1 MTNSD
6 PRDRA
11 AISDPRVDAAWRAL
25 SSEEPPKS
33 LDAAIMAAARREV
46 GAGPQKIAT
55 REAIADRRR
64 WWPLAAAATI
74 AAIAV
79 GVLQLTTPDQIG
91 APASDKTVVSD
102 VPTPASRPAPEMPTT
117 PSRPEEPK
125 PEAGN
130 ALRAEQAPTRAD
142 SPRRQA
148 PAPES
153 RAPAKREL
161 AAGDTSAMAEPFPAA
176 PTQPAVAA
184 APVGILASPA
194 PPPASAPLL
203 SAQRAQESASAQPA
217 PLAKMAA
224 GRTADARA
232 DEARVRDRGPLPVVE
247 WIALIRRLRDEGKS
261 ADAAKELAAFRV
273 AHADHEKLLPSDVR
287 DWRPPE
293 KN

>member
-11 AISDPRVDAAWRAL
+11 AISDSRVDAAWRAS

-46 GAGPQKIAT
+46 GARPQKVGT
-55 REAIADRRR
+55 REAVADRRR

-79 GVLQLTTPDQIG
+79 GVLQLTPPDRVG
-91 APASDKTVVSD
+91 APAADKTIVSD
-102 VPTPASRPAPEMPTT
+102 VPASASRPAPEMPTP
-117 PSRPEEPK
+117 PSRPEETK

-130 ALRAEQAPTRAD
+130 ALRAEQAPKRAD

-148 PAPES
+148 ATPES
-153 RAPAKREL
+153 PIPAKRES
-161 AAGDTSAMAEPFPAA
+161 AAADTTAMPEPFPAA
-176 PTQPAVAA
+176 PPSPAVAA
-184 APVGILASPA
+184 APAGILAAPAPAPA
-194 PPPASAPLL
+194 PPL
-203 SAQRAQESASAQPA
+203 SAQRAPESASAQPA

-224 GRTADARA
+224 GRAADARA
-232 DEARVRDRGPLPVVE
+232 DEVRVKERGPLPVPE

-273 AHADHEKLLPSDVR
+273 AHVDHEKLLPPDLR
-287 DWRPPE
+287 DWRP
-293 KN
+293 